1 MPLFDEWCECEAT
14 EDGRK
19 RLLKYTER
27 QNGRAAITGRL
38 PDLVRSHYD
47 DMQRVAEDIAALGYA
62 GAAALLAERL
72 PRTARARS
80 GELGEIFASEL
91 VEQHLGFSVPV
102 RRLRYKDGR
111 EMALRG
117 DDFIGV
123 RLGADGQLGLLK
135 GEAKSRAN
143 LAAATIA
150 EARTALSRDG
160 GRPTAT
166 SLLFVA
172 DRLMEGEG
180 DGAQLGRT
188 IRNEVANRAVPATR
202 IDHALFTLSGNSA
215 PNALEV
221 DLQTAGVDRGQ
232 TVVHLRIE
240 DHQDFIRVTYEGA
253 LAIGIG

>member
-1 MPLFDEWCECEAT
+1 MPLFDEWCECEAD

-27 QNGRAAITGRL
+27 QNGRVAIADRL

-47 DMQRVAEDIAALGYA
+47 DMQRITEDIAALGYA

-80 GELGEIFASEL
+80 GELGEIFATEL

-123 RLGADGQLGLLK
+123 RLSADGELGLLK

-150 EARTALSRDG
+150 EARTALSRDS

-172 DRLMEGEG
+172 DRLMEVEG

-202 IDHALFTLSGNSA
+202 IDHALFTVSGNAA
-215 PNALEV
+215 PQALQA
-221 DLQTAGVDRGQ
+221 DLQAAGADRGQ
-232 TVVHLRIE
+232 TVIHLRIE
-240 DHQDFIRVTYEGA
+240 DHQDFIRVAYEGA
-253 LAIGIG
+253 LAIGDG